1 MPLPMSLPRL
11 SARNF
16 RPRLAALGSFLAL
29 AAVSA
34 ALAQSVGEGLDGL
47 DVAGVKARGAAEAG
61 DAQAFV
67 EGVIDRGKAHEA
79 EAEELHEDG
88 LAAMRGVDP
97 ASLPEGP
104 AGPVDFD
111 AILGSAAANSA
122 APMGEGPLFVVF
134 ASLSMP
140 QASLK
145 ALIADTTRAGG
156 MVVFR
161 GFPGNSAKAFAEGL
175 KKVVTAEDQEAHLA
189 IDPRLFRAFRVTAAP
204 TFVVT
209 GRDYE
214 LCDGLDC
221 TSAAPEHDRM
231 TGNVSVAYALEAF
244 ADARGPSAGVARVA
258 LDQLN
263 RRD

>member
-1 MPLPMSLPRL
+1 MFLPRPPAMSL
-11 SARNF
+11 
-16 RPRLAALGSFLAL
+16 RPRLAAIGGFLAL

-34 ALAQSVGEGLDGL
+34 ALAQSVGEELGGLDL
-47 DVAGVKARGAAEAG
+47 AAVKARGTAQTGE
-61 DAQAFV
+61 AQAFV
-67 EGVIDRGKAHEA
+67 DGVVERGKAHEA
-79 EAEELHEDG
+79 EAEELREEG

-97 ASLPEGP
+97 ASLPKGP
-104 AGPVDFD
+104 AGAVEFD
-111 AILGSAAANSA
+111 AILAGAAANSS

-140 QASLK
+140 EASLK
-145 ALIADTTRAGG
+145 ALIADTARAGG

-175 KKVVTAEDQEAHLA
+175 KKVVSAEEQEAHLA

-209 GRDYE
+209 AREYE

-221 TSAAPEHDRM
+221 TSAVPEHDRM
-231 TGNVSVAYALEAF
+231 TGNVSVAYALETF
-244 ADARGPSAGVARVA
+244 ADARGPGAGVARVA
-258 LDQLN
+258 LAQLSK
-263 RRD
+263 RD